1 MTRAMQVA
9 AGESVVG
16 RTALV
21 QIRRL
26 FLTIDTS
33 TSQKQKSMLLGRLA
47 GMP

>member
-1 MTRAMQVA
+1 MTRAMKVA
-9 AGESVVG
+9 ADESVVG

-26 FLTIDTS
+26 FLTIDAS
-33 TSQKQKSMLLGRLA
+33 ASQKQKSRLFGRLA